1 MYRRHGEGHS
11 PALAGREMLAEE
23 TLIVSL
29 SGFARHTQAPIV
41 TLSSTPLR

>member
-1 MYRRHGEGHS
+1 
-11 PALAGREMLAEE
+11 MLAED

-41 TLSSTPLR
+41 TLSSTPVRRIYRAKYVHIYAYTHP